1 MTKRFPSS
9 IGHAACLNHPSDGTR
24 KRIRSRTVSFRRE
37 FRDTRYIGGAMQI
50 RKVRRRCN
58 DILAINRRLA
68 HRAGDKLLSDGRT
81 GSVARPGNSAA
92 AQRVAMQLYN
102 ANGKA
107 RMPITRF
114 RSTTDDKLFSTCR
127 VIFSSTYSIQS
138 QLIQRFTKKL

>member
-24 KRIRSRTVSFRRE
+24 KRIRSRAVSFRRE
-37 FRDTRYIGGAMQI
+37 FRDTRCIGGAMQI

-81 GSVARPGNSAA
+81 GPLHVPAIPSLHSALE
-92 AQRVAMQLYN
+92 RNY
-102 ANGKA
+102 
-107 RMPITRF
+107 ITRTEKRAC
-114 RSTTDDKLFSTCR
+114 RSAIRSPSPMDELFSTCR
-127 VIFSSTYSIQS
+127 VLVFSPT
-138 QLIQRFTKKL
+138 